1 MLRCLGPQQAWVA
14 CGQPR
19 HLLTVQASWLLLQLQ
34 LLGVSMGRLLLQLL
48 LRVYMGALLLQ
59 LLGRVAGVLHGGGCM
74 QGGRGALGMAWHSRH
89 PRSCTLHGLSRR
101 HVGVLAA
108 APPCGTV
115 CSPLP
120 QGSLLEG
127 SSVAQVHASGV

>member
-14 CGQPR
+14 RGQAR
-19 HLLTVQASWLLLQLQ
+19 HLLTVQASWLLLHLQ
-34 LLGVSMGRLLLQLL
+34 LLRVCMGHLLLQLL
-48 LRVYMGALLLQ
+48 LGTHMGGLLQ
-59 LLGRVAGVLHGGGCM
+59 LLGREAGVLHGGGCM
-74 QGGRGALGMAWHSRH
+74 QGGRGPLEMALHSRH
-89 PRSCTLHGLSRR
+89 PRSCTLHGLSCR

-120 QGSLLEG
+120 LGSLLEG
-127 SSVAQVHASGV
+127 SSVAQVHAIVV